1 MNENAALPY
10 CRGGNNTGAPKTIT
24 RCTTCRPNATRNC
37 GCFSNQARVRIRA
50 DSSHQTR
57 GLARASAQQRVCLC
71 LAIRRGSPFS
81 QRAQCALLDKVK
93 TQMECKK
100 DVLERDDDSATMAA
114 LFPLWCL
121 GLFFFCLDPKPLLPG
136 LLEAEEEV
144 VNRRQYR
151 PTSQSLTQIARGTCC
166 DLWSRI
172 FLGAEERLAVVW
184 LATDSSPTK
193 RREFQ

>member
-1 MNENAALPY
+1 MGARTSAAGGVGDYERQRSTAILQGRKQHRRSENNNKMHNLSAKGSTKLWLFFKSRAGVNSSRKQPPNE
-10 CRGGNNTGAPKTIT
+10 
-24 RCTTCRPNATRNC
+24 
-37 GCFSNQARVRIRA
+37 
-50 DSSHQTR
+50 

-121 GLFFFCLDPKPLLPG
+121 GLFFLSRPKTSAARFVG
-136 LLEAEEEV
+136 GGRGSGKQEAIQT
-144 VNRRQYR
+144 N
-151 PTSQSLTQIARGTCC
+151 QSIINTNC
-166 DLWSRI
+166 
-172 FLGAEERLAVVW
+172 ERHML
-184 LATDSSPTK
+184 
-193 RREFQ
+193 

>member
-1 MNENAALPY
+1 MNENAAPPY

-24 RCTTCRPNATRNC
+24 RCTTCRPKAARNC

-121 GLFFFCLDPKPLLPG
+121 GLFFFLPRPKTSAARFVG
-136 LLEAEEEV
+136 GGRGSGKQEAIQTNESII
-144 VNRRQYR
+144 N
-151 PTSQSLTQIARGTCC
+151 TNC
-166 DLWSRI
+166 
-172 FLGAEERLAVVW
+172 ERHML
-184 LATDSSPTK
+184 
-193 RREFQ
+193 